1 MFKRNLEK
9 YIREYNK
16 SFPAV
21 AILGA
26 RQVGKT
32 TLARQVISKSKKY
45 VYVDLEDADDFN
57 ALSNIALFLK
67 SHRNELVVIDEV
79 QRMPKLFP
87 ALRAEID
94 ANRKANRFLL
104 LGSASPELLKHSSE
118 TLAGRIIYTELSS
131 LIYSEV
137 KDSYTMNE
145 HWLKGGYP
153 EALRQKKLSTWN
165 AWMKSFVRTYVEK
178 DLPNLGLSSP
188 AFTLTRLLQMLAYNQ
203 GQMLNKSEYAKALNI
218 SVPTV
223 SNMLDYLHYAY
234 LIRVLPA
241 YATNVNKRISKT
253 PKVYL
258 RDTGML
264 HHLLNVGDMKSL
276 LANPKVGFSWEGYV
290 LENIITKIGDAKNY
304 FYYRTQDGT
313 EADLVI
319 CHYDKP
325 EQIVEVK
332 MNSDAKITKSLLNSM
347 TDLKVAKATI
357 IVAGNNINYKLQ
369 KGIIVNSL
377 DVFLK

>member
-1 MFKRNLEK
+1 
-9 YIREYNK
+9 
-16 SFPAV
+16 
-21 AILGA
+21 
-26 RQVGKT
+26 
-32 TLARQVISKSKKY
+32 
-45 VYVDLEDADDFN
+45 
-57 ALSNIALFLK
+57 
-67 SHRNELVVIDEV
+67 
-79 QRMPKLFP
+79 
-87 ALRAEID
+87 
-94 ANRKANRFLL
+94 
-104 LGSASPELLKHSSE
+104 
-118 TLAGRIIYTELSS
+118 
-131 LIYSEV
+131 
-137 KDSYTMNE
+137 
-145 HWLKGGYP
+145 
-153 EALRQKKLSTWN
+153 
-165 AWMKSFVRTYVEK
+165 
-178 DLPNLGLSSP
+178 LGLSSP
-188 AFTLTRLLQMLAYNQ
+188 AFTLTRLLQMLSYNQ

-234 LIRVLPA
+234 LIRVLPT

-264 HHLLNVGDMKSL
+264 HHLLNVGDMKNL

-325 EQIVEVK
+325 EQIIEVK

-347 TDLKVAKATI
+347 ADLKVTKATI

-369 KGIIVNSL
+369 KGITVNSL
-377 DVFLK
+377 DVYLK